1 MRQMAAGVLERPSLK
16 LRRPVNQATST
27 LETVPVQIEPFAARP
42 PRTGSEAEPAP
53 ARRGRRVRVISTRA
67 GAELERRDL
76 SRPLRASFGSVLESR
91 ISPQETACR

>member
-53 ARRGRRVRVISTRA
+53 ARRGLRVISTRA